1 MSAFYANIT
10 LQGPPPDE
18 VVAFLRDRGV
28 SAYVAPTVKNAI
40 VVFHEDMA
48 SQEQLAAEL
57 SGRFEC
63 PGLVVMSYGE
73 RILLYTL
80 FVNGR
85 RADGY
90 VSTPHEDLD
99 LVEDAPEGNA
109 QVLCETFGREKAFA
123 GVEKL
128 LRRATNPANL
138 LTLAANRHGELAR
151 ALNLPQFAAGVGF
164 RDIEVGEMPGGPE
177 FDVSKLVRTPGT

>member
-10 LQGPPPDE
+10 LQGPPQED
-18 VVAFLRDRGV
+18 VVAVLREQGV
-28 SAYVAPTVKNAI
+28 SAFVAPTVNHAT

-48 SQEQLAAEL
+48 GQEPLAAEL
-57 SGRFEC
+57 SARLEC
-63 PGLVVMSYGE
+63 PALVVMSYGE
-73 RILLYTL
+73 AILLYTL
-80 FVNGR
+80 FVNGV

-99 LVEDAPEGNA
+99 LVDDPPEGNA
-109 QVLCETFGREKAFA
+109 QLLCETFGREKAIA
-123 GVEKL
+123 GVEKT
-128 LRRATNPANL
+128 LRRVTSLTNP

-177 FDVSKLVRTPGT
+177 FDVSKLVRT